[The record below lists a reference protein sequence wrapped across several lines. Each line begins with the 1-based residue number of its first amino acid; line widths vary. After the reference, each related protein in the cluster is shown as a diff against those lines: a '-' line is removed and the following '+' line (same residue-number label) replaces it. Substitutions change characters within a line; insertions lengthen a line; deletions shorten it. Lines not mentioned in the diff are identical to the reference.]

1 MVIIIANESIKLIS
15 FPDSDIQA
23 LAILYTQNQDLKGK
37 SVKEVA
43 KIYYDAYYELAYDTK
58 DLRNESRK
66 KFKNDFQ

>member
-1 MVIIIANESIKLIS
+1 MSNEAIKLIS

-23 LAILYTQNQDLKGK
+23 LAMLYTQNQDLKGK

-43 KIYYDAYYELAYDTK
+43 KIYYDAYYQLAYDTK

-66 KFKNDFQ
+66 KFKNDSQY

>member
-1 MVIIIANESIKLIS
+1 MSNESIKLIS

-23 LAILYTQNQDLKGK
+23 LAMLYTQNQDLKGK

-58 DLRNESRK
+58 DLRNDSRK
-66 KFKNDFQ
+66 KFKNNAQ